1 MPDSPDLRELLDFY
15 QLGPDEL
22 EALQALRPL
31 FESQADDFLDSFYRH
46 LISFSTTQNLLRDE
60 TVKARLLDR
69 QREYLLGLC
78 DPRIDPVYIDQRRAI
93 GDTHERVGLDTRWY
107 LGAYALYASLLLP
120 SVLDELRHDPVA
132 SEKAVT
138 ALVKRLIFD
147 AHLAVSRYMAIREED
162 LARLN
167 QELRSV
173 GLALSREVREQ
184 GRSLRQTEA
193 RARAAEQLA
202 SVATLVTGLA
212 HEVGTPMGV
221 IRGHAE
227 ALEDSVESE
236 RGRWRLSMILEQ
248 IDRITSI
255 IQSLLNI
262 ARPKESL
269 RIELDLPELV
279 ETTLGFLSEKIRRRN
294 VEVKRECGDLPEL
307 VGDPEKMQ
315 QLLLNLFINALDA
328 MPEGGVLSVSVLA
341 EGDEVLLRVCDTG
354 TGIPSERLEHIFD
367 PFYTTKPA
375 GRGNGLGLVVVKG
388 IVGEHG
394 GRIEARSEPGD
405 GTEFL
410 VRLPSGRTQAASGA
424 GI

>member
-1 MPDSPDLRELLDFY
+1 MPDSFDLRELLDFY
-15 QLGPDEL
+15 QIGPDEFD
-22 EALQALRPL
+22 ALVDLRPL
-31 FESQADDFLDSFYRH
+31 FESQADRFMESFYRH
-46 LISFSTTQNLLRDE
+46 LISFPSTQKLLRDE
-60 TVKARLLDR
+60 TVKQRLLER

-78 DPRIDPVYIDQRRAI
+78 EPSIDSQYVERRAAI
-93 GDTHERVGLDTRWY
+93 GDTHARVGLDTRWY

-120 SVLDELRHDPVA
+120 MVLEELHHDPVA
-132 SEKAVT
+132 SEKAAT
-138 ALVKRLIFD
+138 ALVKRLVFD
-147 AHLAVSRYMAIREED
+147 AHLAVARYMAMREDD

-167 QELRSV
+167 EELRET
-173 GLALSREVREQ
+173 GLALSREVRKQEH
-184 GRSLRQTEA
+184 SLRQTEA

-227 ALEDSVESE
+227 ALADSVESE

-269 RIELDLPELV
+269 RIQLDLPDLV
-279 ETTLGFLSEKIRRRN
+279 ETTLGFLSEKIRRRGVQVN
-294 VEVKRECGDLPEL
+294 RESAQLPDLI
-307 VGDPEKMQ
+307 GDPEKIQ

-328 MPEGGVLSVSVLA
+328 MPEGGQLTVRLSA
-341 EGDEVLLRVCDTG
+341 EGDEVQLQVADTG
-354 TGIPSERLEHIFD
+354 TGIPPERLAHIFD

-375 GRGNGLGLVVVKG
+375 GRGNGLGLVVVQG
-388 IVGEHG
+388 IVADHG
-394 GRIEARSEPGD
+394 GRIEAHSEPGE

-410 VRLPSGRTQAASGA
+410 VRLPGGRTQASRGA